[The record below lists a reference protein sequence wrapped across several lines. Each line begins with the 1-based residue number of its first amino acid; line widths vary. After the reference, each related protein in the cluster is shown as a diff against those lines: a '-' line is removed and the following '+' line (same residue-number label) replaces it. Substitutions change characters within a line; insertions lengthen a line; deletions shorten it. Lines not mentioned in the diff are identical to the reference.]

1 MVVKLLHA
9 ADLHIDSPLRGLPD
23 DGLAEAAR
31 LASRRAFERLIDCA
45 LAEGVAVVLLAGD
58 VFDRDWRDAHTGIFF
73 VKQVARLTER
83 GVKVF
88 MVLGNHDAAGTLSR
102 RLVLPA
108 GATVFGAGREA
119 GSVDLPELGI
129 AVHGW
134 SFPVAAVTDD
144 PLPRFPPPVAGRFN
158 VGLLHTNLD
167 GAGGHD
173 NYAPT
178 RSAALLG
185 HGYDYWALGH
195 VHARAVIRDGRCA
208 IVYPGNLQGRH
219 VREAVPQGEPGK
231 GATLVTVEDGRIS
244 ALAHQELDVLQ
255 WRDVR
260 VDVSGA
266 ATADAALRDAAH
278 AVAGV
283 SGGAGVPVAVRVR
296 LEGRTDAHGELL
308 ARARECRQELMALL
322 GGQGNAL
329 LEELRLDTQ
338 PKRPPV
344 DDALHR
350 ALATV
355 LARVD
360 SDPEVQARLRD
371 AVCGGLEGWEGREP
385 ALARVMEATIVGQL
399 RAPGGQSTEAVKA
412 LAATAHDVLRARL
425 GGG

>member
-1 MVVKLLHA
+1 
-9 ADLHIDSPLRGLPD
+9 
-23 DGLAEAAR
+23 
-31 LASRRAFERLIDCA
+31 
-45 LAEGVAVVLLAGD
+45 
-58 VFDRDWRDAHTGIFF
+58 
-73 VKQVARLTER
+73 
-83 GVKVF
+83 
-88 MVLGNHDAAGTLSR
+88 
-102 RLVLPA
+102 
-108 GATVFGAGREA
+108 
-119 GSVDLPELGI
+119 
-129 AVHGW
+129 
-134 SFPVAAVTDD
+134 
-144 PLPRFPPPVAGRFN
+144 
-158 VGLLHTNLD
+158 
-167 GAGGHD
+167 
-173 NYAPT
+173 
-178 RSAALLG
+178 
-185 HGYDYWALGH
+185 
-195 VHARAVIRDGRCA
+195 
-208 IVYPGNLQGRH
+208 
-219 VREAVPQGEPGK
+219 
-231 GATLVTVEDGRIS
+231 
-244 ALAHQELDVLQ
+244 
-255 WRDVR
+255 
-260 VDVSGA
+260 
-266 ATADAALRDAAH
+266 
-278 AVAGV
+278 
-283 SGGAGVPVAVRVR
+283 VRVR